1 MLFQSGIPS
10 MVIDSEIVG
19 DVEDLRG
26 SAHDISKSDGTLLS
40 KLMSVFPWIKR
51 IDDARQ
57 KHVFARELAK
67 KLIEEENGWT
77 DYLNCE
83 NFHVSGLGCFG
94 ETSS

>member
-1 MLFQSGIPS
+1 

-40 KLMSVFPWIKR
+40 KLMSGYRRIIRVFPWIKR